1 MKNYGLIWIEE
12 GEDAITIIQE
22 NDEVKSVRVLFVRAL
37 QNLDV
42 ILYVGVEHKRD
53 LSGGIARSNLFLEQL
68 LKNVVD
74 KLKEEKSRGEHHIG
88 EYYTHGKNE

>member
-1 MKNYGLIWIEE
+1 MRG
-12 GEDAITIIQE
+12 
-22 NDEVKSVRVLFVRAL
+22 
-37 QNLDV
+37 
-42 ILYVGVEHKRD
+42 EHKRD
-53 LSGGIARSNLFLEQL
+53 LSGGIERSNLFLEQL